1 MWFYHQVLRPTLI
14 RIFLPI
20 ILVIILLLGSV
31 NVDTGAAMP
40 VEMIRIAI
48 VKNATEILVDG
59 EGLQAV
65 RENGKSVSLVT
76 PIKITRSKDTLLADG
91 VTYRRLAFSSPQ
103 AVFVNGKPYRGTAE
117 ISPVDKGLLVVNEL
131 PLESYLVGLINCEI
145 SSAWPI
151 EAVKAQA
158 VIARTY
164 AMYRKETRTKAFYH
178 MESTVIDQVYEGC
191 LIEDSRASR
200 AVTETAGEVL
210 TFNKS
215 VIQAFYHS
223 NCGGRTEA
231 AENVWGAALP
241 YLKGVECEYCLNNP
255 STEWEQN
262 LPLKDIED
270 KLRAAGYKVSTVT
283 DIRAGVVNNRG
294 RLKTIVIVSPRGNL
308 SLTGDQFRKT
318 IGYGLI
324 KSTNLKIKVSNGE
337 AVFSGSGSGHAVG
350 LCQWGAKQRALDGFT
365 YTEILSYYYPGTE
378 LKMLFDIR

>member
-1 MWFYHQVLRPTLI
+1 MI
-14 RIFLPI
+14 RILLSFF
-20 ILVIILLLGSV
+20 LVILLFLGRGSV
-31 NVDTGAAMP
+31 YSDAAMP

-48 VKNATEILVDG
+48 VKNVPEILVDG
-59 EGLQAV
+59 EALQAF
-65 RENGKSVSLVT
+65 RENGKSVSLIT
-76 PIKITRSKDTLLADG
+76 PVKITRSKDTLLADG
-91 VTYRRLAFSSPQ
+91 VSYRRLSFSSPQ
-103 AVFVNGKPYRGTAE
+103 AVFINGKPYRGIAE
-117 ISPVDKGLLVVNEL
+117 IIPSDKGLLVVNEL
-131 PLESYLVGLINCEI
+131 PLETYLVGLINCEI

-164 AMYRKETRTKAFYH
+164 AMYRKETRKNAVYH
-178 MESTVIDQVYEGC
+178 MESTVIDQVYDGC
-191 LIEDSRASR
+191 LIEDSRATR

-210 TFNKS
+210 VHNKS

-255 STEWEQN
+255 STVWEQS
-262 LPLKDIED
+262 LSLKDIED
-270 KLRAAGYKVSTVT
+270 KLRSAGFKVAIIT
-283 DIRAGVVNNRG
+283 DIRAGSVNNRG
-294 RLKTIVIVSPRGNL
+294 RLKSIVIVSPRGNL
-308 SLTGDQFRKT
+308 TLTGDQFRKT
-318 IGYGLI
+318 IGYGII
-324 KSTNLKIKVSNGE
+324 KSTNLRIKVTNGE

-378 LKMLFDIR
+378 LKMLFDVR